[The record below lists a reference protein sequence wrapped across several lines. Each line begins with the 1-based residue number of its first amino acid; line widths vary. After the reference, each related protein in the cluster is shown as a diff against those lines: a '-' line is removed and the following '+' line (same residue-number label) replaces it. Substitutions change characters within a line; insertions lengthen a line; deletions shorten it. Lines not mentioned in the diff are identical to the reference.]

1 MSRPPDSSIALKY
14 RRDAAACERFA
25 ANART
30 VADRALLLRMQRSLL
45 GRADHQ
51 DWLDGLPPVPPARPN
66 VLALPRRPDR
76 VECHHPR

>member
-1 MSRPPDSSIALKY
+1 
-14 RRDAAACERFA
+14 
-25 ANART
+25 
-30 VADRALLLRMQRSLL
+30 LRMQRSLL

-51 DWLDGLPPVPPARPN
+51 DWLDGLPPVPPARPK